1 MKMTH
6 GAGPDPGAIEE
17 VMVSLQGKL
26 TAISLVQLENAFGL
40 MWAALDDANGQID
53 HLMAEL

>member
-1 MKMTH
+1 MTH